1 MSGWSAVTLG
11 RPIQPGCL
19 ATAAGCPGRW
29 TVTLSGGA
37 YGVMI
42 TMDPAAATPATPDL
56 PFGLVVKLPKE
67 EGGRLA
73 AVVGGRDPRTDVSS
87 FDTSRLPAGRYRV
100 YLLTKGPG
108 AATLVMA
115 SQPLGTRR
123 LSAANRAHVEVS
135 QQAPDMLAGLAP
147 SSWAAG
153 LTVSDVQMPFY
164 AFAFDWQGSVGDVS
178 AVGSAGMCLYD
189 GPPPLDRWLPQCVGG
204 QAIGMNYL
212 TPIKCC
218 GTGYGYV
225 SAKRGGFSIGSYYTH
240 GAAVNR
246 AGGLYLAVGLR

>member
-1 MSGWSAVTLG
+1 MIMME
-11 RPIQPGCL
+11 P
-19 ATAAGCPGRW
+19 
-29 TVTLSGGA
+29 SGGDSA
-37 YGVMI
+37 KQDM
-42 TMDPAAATPATPDL
+42 
-56 PFGLVVKLPKE
+56 PFGLVARLP
-67 EGGRLA
+67 GSAGLGLI
-73 AVVGGRDPRTDVSS
+73 AVVGGTDPRTKVSS
-87 FDTSRLPAGRYRV
+87 FETNTLPTGRYRV
-100 YLLTKGPG
+100 YLLTRGPG
-108 AATLVMA
+108 AAALTMA
-115 SQPLGTRR
+115 SQPVGGRR
-123 LSAANRAHVEVS
+123 LSAARPAHVEVS
-135 QQAPDMLAGLAP
+135 QQAPDMVAGLAP

-164 AFAFDWQGSVGDVS
+164 AFAFDWQGSVGDIS

-225 SAKRGGFSIGSYYTH
+225 SANRGGFSIGSYYTH